1 MYRVSKRANALRQEL
16 GREATHAEIAEGT
29 TLTAA
34 DVARLACMAQAA
46 VSLDAPLAPGEGARL
61 QDLLADEASL
71 APDEQMFE
79 RALSDAVAE
88 SLTSLPA
95 RESKI
100 LRLYFGLDGD
110 GPTTLEVIGTRMG
123 SPASACGRSRSRRSR
138 GSGRRSGRDP
148 WRASSRSAPGRRGG
162 GYRAGAVPDV
172 A

>member
-34 DVARLACMAQAA
+34 DVARLAGAAQATL
-46 VSLDAPLAPGEGARL
+46 SLDAPLAPGEGRRL

-71 APDEQMFE
+71 APDEQMVE
-79 RALSDAVAE
+79 RALADAVAE

-123 SPASACGRSRSRRSR
+123 ITRERVRQIKEQALSRLRQAERARSLASFFA
-138 GSGRRSGRDP
+138 
-148 WRASSRSAPGRRGG
+148 
-162 GYRAGAVPDV
+162 
-172 A
+172 